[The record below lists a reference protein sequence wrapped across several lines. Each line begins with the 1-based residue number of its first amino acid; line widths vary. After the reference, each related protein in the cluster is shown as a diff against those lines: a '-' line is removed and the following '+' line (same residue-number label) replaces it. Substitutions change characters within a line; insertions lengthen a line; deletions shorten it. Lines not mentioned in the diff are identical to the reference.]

1 MSGSSAN
8 NTDNISR
15 ITAHYINDRSELSV
29 DTIHIIVP
37 IAAPPSRTTD
47 NSCSNKSVVVAGWC
61 WMERL
66 GGVFLERQKIRALDS

>member
-37 IAAPPSRTTD
+37 IAGRRAEQQTTAAATRTTGGWLVLD
-47 NSCSNKSVVVAGWC
+47 GKIGWSIPRETKNKSS
-61 WMERL
+61 R
-66 GGVFLERQKIRALDS
+66 